1 MKSVAGLN
9 FIVRTAGR
17 VRGRAA
23 ALLATLALAACGGGG
38 SDSAGPGGTP
48 SDPAAMSAAAQLGQ
62 RIFADTALSE
72 SGKQSC
78 ATCHAKAFAMAADPG
93 ASGPDHGLAVPLG
106 GPGMDQPGFRNT
118 PSLLYASYAPAFSFA
133 ADGSPSGGFFRDG
146 RAATLADQAALPFT
160 TPFEMAN
167 ADAAAVVAKL
177 KTRPYLAQFTALYGS
192 DALASPEVA
201 LRRMAQALAAF
212 ETEAPEFHPFTS
224 KYDYWRAGRAQLTAQ
239 ELDGLGLFND
249 PAKGNCAACHPSTS
263 GDGITPPLFT
273 DFSFDNLG
281 VPRNAALPAN
291 AGAGAPAYTPADSS
305 DGVQAYYDLG
315 ICGPFRDN
323 GGLLVPGLC
332 GQFKVPT
339 LRNVALTAPYF
350 HNGRFATLQQAIG
363 FYVRRDT
370 NPEEWYPTDAAGRVT
385 KFDDL
390 PAAYGGQVVVQ
401 AGVAGSDLGYYGNV
415 NTLEIPYD
423 RHIGDA
429 PALSPAEIDDVI
441 AFLCTL
447 SDGYDPAHPD
457 AQAPPAQCVAAT
469 RGAAAP
475 SSHPRNP

>member
-1 MKSVAGLN
+1 LV
-9 FIVRTAGR
+9 
-17 VRGRAA
+17 
-23 ALLATLALAACGGGG
+23 LAACGGGAG
-38 SDSAGPGGTP
+38 TSAAGGAS
-48 SDPAAMSAAAQLGQ
+48 SDPAALSAAAQLGRQ
-62 RIFADTALSE
+62 IFTDVALSG
-72 SGKQSC
+72 SGRQSC
-78 ATCHAKAFAMAADPG
+78 ATCHAKAFAMAADPT
-93 ASGPDHGLAVPLG
+93 ASGPDHGLPVALG
-106 GPGMDQPGFRNT
+106 GAGMDQPGFRNT
-118 PSLLYASYAPAFSFA
+118 PSLLYASYAPAFAFA

-177 KTRPYLAQFTALYGS
+177 RTRPYLAQFTALYGS
-192 DALASPEVA
+192 AVLATPDVA

-212 ETEAPEFHPFTS
+212 ETESPEFHPFTS
-224 KYDYWRAGRAQLTAQ
+224 KYDAWRAGRAQLTAQ
-239 ELDGLGLFND
+239 ELNGLALFNN

-263 GDGITPPLFT
+263 GDGVTPPLFT

-281 VPRNAALPAN
+281 VPRNAAIPAN
-291 AGAGAPAYTPADSS
+291 AGASAPAYTPVDSN

-315 ICGPFRDN
+315 LCGPFRDN

-350 HNGRFATLQQAIG
+350 HNGRFATLQDAIG

-370 NPEEWYPTDAAGRVT
+370 HPEQWYPTDAAGNVT

-390 PAAYGGQVVVQ
+390 PAAYGGQVVVR
-401 AGVAGSDLGYYGNV
+401 AGVVGSDLGYYGNV

-447 SDGYDPAHPD
+447 TDGYDPDHPD
-457 AQAPPAQCVAAT
+457 ALAPPAQCVAAT
-469 RGAAAP
+469 HAAAAAALP
-475 SSHPRNP
+475 DPRNR